1 MAAAG
6 ATATG
11 PPSALI
17 NRGYARR
24 IKEPRLHRQAPPPTN
39 RMYMGPN
46 VGAPGATPQQFFGNA
61 PTGTNVN
68 LAPPQITPPGVSPQ
82 AAGYDRGVAS
92 GLIEK
97 PSARLTPTDIA
108 WTPASEQWAAQQD
121 LKAAVERGVPIEQA
135 GPMYPAAFSG
145 RGMMKPAPTPG
156 TGPLTKTDANGNEF
170 YWGNGR
176 WIHVPKQGAVRPPPM
191 DTITETVPAV
201 PGSPGSP
208 AVPKGT
214 GLLGTG
220 LFASPAQPAVPAVP
234 GSPAR
239 RITRRV
245 PSGTETDTKTSAQE
259 KPVTDS
265 SPQSKA
271 ARANALRKLHPD
283 WSRQRILA
291 EVNG

>member
-1 MAAAG
+1 M
-6 ATATG
+6 
-11 PPSALI
+11 SALP
-17 NRGYARR
+17 
-24 IKEPRLHRQAPPPTN
+24 EPA
-39 RMYMGPN
+39 
-46 VGAPGATPQQFFGNA
+46 PQQFFGNA

-145 RGMMKPAPTPG
+145 RGAMTANQQAS
-156 TGPLTKTDANGNEF
+156 LTERKREF
-170 YWGNGR
+170 DER
-176 WIHVPKQGAVRPPPM
+176 QKALSTTSTA
-191 DTITETVPAV
+191 TITPLNERYDIAQV
-201 PGSPGSP
+201 PGSKAWRLIDKKSGEAKTFTP
-208 AVPKGT
+208 AQAA
-214 GLLGTG
+214 GLLAKITAGEQTTG
-220 LFASPAQPAVPAVP
+220 QPTALSGMKEQLTQIVESGVP
-234 GSPAR
+234 GAR
-239 RITRRV
+239 ANAK
-245 PSGTETDTKTSAQE
+245 G

-265 SPQSKA
+265 SPQAKA